1 MLKIKLIYQFSLK
14 TADLRIL
21 QFYWLKASWIL
32 TQEAEFSQ
40 IWDLCRNK
48 VNNINLP
55 SFNIKLRKKK
65 RQNFLKN
72 LKTVVLD
79 HFRSLFAYFLA
90 KRLFSKN
97 YNTSVFRFLDLPSC
111 TKTEKNQWVVINKN
125 SQLAG
130 RQIDRERYRQID
142 RQTDIGDFI
151 GFSVYGG
158 SKMNVSNFFLPS
170 GSLYFFIFGTE
181 IKAEN
186 FRTHVSFGFI

>member
-1 MLKIKLIYQFSLK
+1 M
-14 TADLRIL
+14 
-21 QFYWLKASWIL
+21 
-32 TQEAEFSQ
+32 
-40 IWDLCRNK
+40 CRNK
-48 VNNINLP
+48 VNNINVP
-55 SFNIKLRKKK
+55 SFNIKLRKKQ
-65 RQNFLKN
+65 RQNFLK
-72 LKTVVLD
+72 TVVFD
-79 HFRSLFAYFLA
+79 HFGGLFAYFLA
-90 KRLFSKN
+90 KRIFSKN
-97 YNTSVFRFLDLPSC
+97 YNTSVFRFLHLPSC

-142 RQTDIGDFI
+142 RQTDRQRWFHRIFRL
-151 GFSVYGG
+151 GG